1 MEFTPAARRTI
12 ERLAAAARNYG
23 KVWDEAA
30 VIAAM
35 REYYAELK
43 VPMPKTVVIDDLVI
57 GYKESV
63 DLARDTAWDTARDTA
78 WDTTRAA
85 AWGAARGAA
94 WDTAWGAAWDTAWG
108 AARDAARGAARG
120 AAWDTAWGAAWAA
133 AIQNAGLDKDPK
145 VAKFIAL
152 EAKLLQALEAGL
164 GWFFPMQDQLL
175 LVPMPQLKV
184 SDERLHSEDGP
195 AVLWRGGLSY
205 HFLHGVR
212 LDEKLWQKIT
222 TKKLTGKEALSL
234 ENIEQ
239 RMVALKLM
247 DPEKMLK
254 SIGAKLVNSSL
265 RGNYLYQVP
274 AGVFSITAWFLK
286 YQDPSTGRL
295 YVSGIDPEY
304 AAEHPLADECM
315 AWKFGLEPEQY
326 EQLRVEA

>member
-85 AWGAARGAA
+85 AW
-94 WDTAWGAAWDTAWG
+94 
-108 AARDAARGAARG
+108 GAARG